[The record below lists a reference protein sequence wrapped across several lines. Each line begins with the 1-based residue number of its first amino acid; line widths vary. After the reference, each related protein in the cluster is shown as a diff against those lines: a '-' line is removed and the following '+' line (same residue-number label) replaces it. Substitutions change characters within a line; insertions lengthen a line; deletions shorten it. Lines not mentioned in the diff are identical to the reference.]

1 MTPKHIVSAACIV
14 LNDEQ
19 KILLIKGPKRGWE
32 MPGGQVE
39 IGEPLHEAAIRE
51 VKEESGANIEITR
64 FCGIFQNTSDGIVNT
79 LFSAR
84 YIDGE
89 LCTSDESLEV
99 GFFTYDEAMEMVT
112 WKNFKERITLSM
124 NEKEP
129 FVVTF

>member
-1 MTPKHIVSAACIV
+1 
-14 LNDEQ
+14 
-19 KILLIKGPKRGWE
+19 

-51 VKEESGANIEITR
+51 VKEESGAHIEITR
-64 FCGIFQNTSDGIVNT
+64 FCGIFQNTIDGIVNT
-79 LFSAR
+79 LFLAH
-84 YIDGE
+84 YIGGE

-112 WKNFKERITLSM
+112 WKNFKERISLSL

-129 FVVTF
+129 FLVTF